1 MDKILQEI
9 QDMDVDKK
17 YFSNISHRERA
28 IFEGAI
34 TMGALFHQFDG
45 TPVSLESVESL
56 EKAIQDAMQ
65 LQPCIEKVEVTI
77 NRSMLENIENEFQYT
92 SLNGNMLDVR
102 VISKFD
108 EERIVIRMEFIPELD
123 YPLMY
128 IEDV

>member
-1 MDKILQEI
+1 MIKNNRRFKV
-9 QDMDVDKK
+9 DVDKK
-17 YFSNISHRERA
+17 YFNNISHRERA

-56 EKAIQDAMQ
+56 EKSIQDAME
-65 LQPCIEKVEVTI
+65 LQPCIEEVEVKI
-77 NRSMLENIENEFQYT
+77 NRSLLENIKNEFQYT

-102 VISKFD
+102 VVSKFE
-108 EERIVIRMEFIPELD
+108 EERVVIRMEFIPELD

-128 IEDV
+128 VEEIG

>member
-1 MDKILQEI
+1 
-9 QDMDVDKK
+9 MDVDKK
-17 YFSNISHRERA
+17 YFNNISHRERA

-56 EKAIQDAMQ
+56 EKAMQDAMG
-65 LQPCIEKVEVTI
+65 LQPCIEKVEVKI
-77 NRSMLENIENEFQYT
+77 NRKMLERIKNEFQYT

-102 VISKFD
+102 VISVF
-108 EERIVIRMEFIPELD
+108 EEVRVAIRMEFISELD

-128 IEDV
+128 IEEIE